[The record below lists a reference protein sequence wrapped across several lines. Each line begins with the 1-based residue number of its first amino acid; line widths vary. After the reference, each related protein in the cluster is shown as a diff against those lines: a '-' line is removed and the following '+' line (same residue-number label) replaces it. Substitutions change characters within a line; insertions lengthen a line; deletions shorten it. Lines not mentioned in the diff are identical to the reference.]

1 MEPLEREE
9 ISPKAVIAVFILA
22 VGCLTLLWLSTKDD
36 LRQVR
41 EDKLMGPYEQFTEA
55 KKGNG

>member
-41 EDKLMGPYEQFTEA
+41 EDKLMGPYEQLVEN
-55 KKGNG
+55 KRD